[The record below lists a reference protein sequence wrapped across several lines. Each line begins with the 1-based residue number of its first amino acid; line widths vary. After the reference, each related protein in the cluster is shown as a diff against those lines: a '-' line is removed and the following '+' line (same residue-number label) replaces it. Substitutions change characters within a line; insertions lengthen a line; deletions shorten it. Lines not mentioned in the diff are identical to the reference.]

1 MKYILSMIGDESG
14 WLNQTPEEMQHTID
28 RVEAFNRALTDAGV
42 WVSAEG
48 MQELASAQAVRFATG
63 SEPVVSDGPF
73 SDAKEQ
79 VGGFWII
86 ECPGVD
92 EALEWAGKAP
102 MDDGAIE
109 VRPLVSE

>member
-1 MKYILSMIGDESG
+1 MKYILSMIGDESS
-14 WLNQTPEEMQHTID
+14 WSNQTPDEMQATIE
-28 RVEAFNRALTDAGV
+28 RVEAFNRAITDAGV

-48 MQELASAQAVRFATG
+48 MQELSSAKTVRFAAG

-73 SDAKEQ
+73 SDAKDQ

-86 ECPGVD
+86 ECASID
-92 EALEWAGKAP
+92 EALEWARKAP

-109 VRPLVSE
+109 VRPLASE